1 MPYIPYGKH
10 EVLEEDIKEVVKV
23 LKSDFIT
30 QGEMV
35 PKFEKAVSD
44 YCGAKYAKAVNSGT
58 SALHIAC
65 LSLGLRSGDY
75 LWTSPISFVASAN
88 CGLYCGAKIDFVDI
102 NKETYNISID
112 NLKKKLKEAKKK
124 NNLPKILIPVHL
136 AGQSCE
142 MEEIYKLSVKYG
154 FKIIEDAS
162 HAIGGR
168 YLGKPVGNCKYS
180 HLTVFSFHP
189 VKGITTGEGG
199 MFMTNSKELFNKLD
213 LFRSH
218 GVSREEFEVKE
229 EQEGSWYYEQIDLGY
244 NYRMNDMQAAL
255 GLSQLNRLDK
265 YIEKRHKIADRYNNL
280 LANLPISIP
289 KQSSQ
294 SYSGMH
300 LYIIRLK
307 LDEINASHL
316 SVFES
321 MRENGIGVNLHYIPI
336 YKHPYYRRMT
346 KGISDLPE
354 AEKYYKEAISL
365 PIFPKLKV
373 SEQEKVVSTLKAA
386 ISK

>member
-1 MPYIPYGKH
+1 MSYIPYGKH

-102 NKETYNISID
+102 NTETYNISID

-142 MEEIYKLSVKYG
+142 MKEIYKLSVKYG

-162 HAIGGR
+162 HAMGGK

-189 VKGITTGEGG
+189 VKVITTGEGG
-199 MFMTNSKELFNKLD
+199 MVMTNSMELSNKLELF
-213 LFRSH
+213 RTH
-218 GVSREEFEVKE
+218 GVSREEFQVKE

-244 NYRMNDMQAAL
+244 NYRMNDLQAAL

-265 YIEKRHKIADRYNNL
+265 YIEKRHKIADRYNSL
-280 LANLPISIP
+280 LANLPVSIP

-336 YKHPYYRRMT
+336 YKHPYYRRT
-346 KGISDLPE
+346 RKNISDLPE

-373 SEQEKVVSTLKAA
+373 SEQKKVVSTLKAA